1 MEIYEV
7 SLTSTAS
14 GSNYNLEVLVFE
26 DGGKTAGP
34 GEKRP
39 SEQGRVLPTN
49 STHIYIYDS

>member
-39 SEQGRVLPTN
+39 SKQGRELPTN
-49 STHIYIYDS
+49 STHIYI